1 VATMGRNDDPAT
13 KLERLSSNMTGSA
26 LFSNTSICESS
37 RVIDIA
43 SHPRLAALRICDL
56 MALIDAVILH
66 DRIYYLPAT
75 LAGPLDGLTLRDQLI
90 EDGII
95 FQLPNRQ
102 VQNFPYEAFLASLST
117 IPDQPTPMPG
127 GLNPNRDAPPIPFD
141 RLAPL
146 FVEALSVENQG
157 DYPPFPSYMG
167 VRSGSFDR
175 AIDTVIA
182 GFLYASSGT
191 YEQSLNTVR
200 AMYYVFA
207 SEYFGLPYLPSIG
220 TQLVT
225 ERFPNYFKPAV
236 RDTLY
241 QKLASA
247 LDASLE
253 VVAQGFNSSP
263 IFIPPFSAIA
273 LQRAATR
280 EDIVSEIFSLRQ
292 EYRGFRESM
301 LELEH
306 EWVSAKSIHDRLR
319 IVRRVEKLGQEAAR
333 PFDQIGQMDLQPA
346 LRYIPDA
353 VEIISNPT
361 SPAEWAKTLLGLP
374 VDALANWYVR
384 RPVAKLTRAG
394 RYVGKL
400 AQYDSLIEKHFGGR
414 TAAWVLKIQ
423 AKGMVFPGD
432 FSTAYR

>member
-1 VATMGRNDDPAT
+1 M
-13 KLERLSSNMTGSA
+13 
-26 LFSNTSICESS
+26 
-37 RVIDIA
+37 
-43 SHPRLAALRICDL
+43 
-56 MALIDAVILH
+56 
-66 DRIYYLPAT
+66 
-75 LAGPLDGLTLRDQLI
+75 
-90 EDGII
+90 
-95 FQLPNRQ
+95 
-102 VQNFPYEAFLASLST
+102 
-117 IPDQPTPMPG
+117 
-127 GLNPNRDAPPIPFD
+127 
-141 RLAPL
+141 
-146 FVEALSVENQG
+146 ENQG
-157 DYPPFPSYMG
+157 DYPPFPSYAG
-167 VRSGSFDR
+167 FRSGSFDR
-175 AIDTVIA
+175 AIGTVIA

-191 YEQSLNTVR
+191 YELSLNTVR

-225 ERFPNYFKPAV
+225 ERFPNYFQPGV
-236 RDTLY
+236 RETLY

-292 EYRGFRESM
+292 EYSGFRESM

-361 SPAEWAKTLLGLP
+361 SPAGWAKTLLGLP
-374 VDALANWYVR
+374 ADALANWYMR

-394 RYVGKL
+394 RYVGNL

-432 FSTAYR
+432 FSTAYK